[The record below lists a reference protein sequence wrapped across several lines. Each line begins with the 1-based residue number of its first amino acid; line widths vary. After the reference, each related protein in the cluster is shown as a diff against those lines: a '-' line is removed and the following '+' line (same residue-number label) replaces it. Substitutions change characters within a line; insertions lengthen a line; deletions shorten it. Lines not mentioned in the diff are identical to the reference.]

1 MNTLGGLR
9 PSQVAGSG
17 VLGYPAP
24 VLPQQRHQLVVG
36 DPGRCPGHPT
46 LTIVIFD
53 DSGSVIAPA
62 GNDPVSNRYAEA
74 AAAFDA
80 LARRCRCGRCLAAV
94 LHFDLV
100 GGAGPLPL
108 RRRVPRAVQRALAT
122 PPDAA
127 GCSLLGPSLAAAART
142 VDGVPSVRSLALVVF
157 SDFQL
162 FDDDLGRVLADLA
175 GFPGEVHAV
184 ALGSSPD
191 TTGLDPGIT
200 VTRLTNDDAPGALGR
215 ALLRSLAHGRRGARI
230 PSDSPDRGVMA
241 LP

>member
-46 LTIVIFD
+46 LTIAIFD

-74 AAAFDA
+74 KAAFNA
-80 LARRCRCGRCLAAV
+80 LARRCRCGRCMVAV

-100 GGAGPLPL
+100 GGAGPMPL
-108 RRRVPRAVQRALAT
+108 KRRVPGAMQRALRV

-127 GCSLLGPSLAAAART
+127 GCSLLGPSLAVAARM
-142 VDGVPSVRSLALVVF
+142 VENLPSVRDLALVVF

-162 FDDDLGRVLADLA
+162 FDDDPTRVLSDLA

-184 ALGSSPD
+184 VLGSSPD
-191 TTGLDPGIT
+191 ISGLESGIT
-200 VTRLTNDDAPGALGR
+200 VTRLTSGDGPGALGR
-215 ALLRSLAHGRRGARI
+215 ALLRSVAHGRRGARI
-230 PSDSPDRGVMA
+230 PADSPERGVMA
-241 LP
+241 PP

>member
-1 MNTLGGLR
+1 MSPLGGLR
-9 PSQVAGSG
+9 PSQIAGSG

-24 VLPQQRHQLVVG
+24 DLPQQRHQLVVG

-46 LTIVIFD
+46 LTIAIFD

-74 AAAFDA
+74 KAAFNA
-80 LARRCRCGRCLAAV
+80 LARRCRCGRCMVAV

-108 RRRVPRAVQRALAT
+108 KRRVPRAVQRALAI

-127 GCSLLGPSLAAAART
+127 GCSLLAPSLAAVARM
-142 VDGVPSVRSLALVVF
+142 VENVPNVRSLALVVF

-162 FDDDLGRVLADLA
+162 FDDDPERVLSDLA

-191 TTGLDPGIT
+191 ITGLDPGIT
-200 VTRLTNDDAPGALGR
+200 LTRLTSSDAPGALGR
-215 ALLRSLAHGRRGARI
+215 ALLRSLSHGRRGARI
-230 PSDSPDRGVMA
+230 PSDSPERGVMA
-241 LP
+241 PP

>member
-9 PSQVAGSG
+9 PSQIAGSG
-17 VLGYPAP
+17 VLGYSALGRPK
-24 VLPQQRHQLVVG
+24 QRHPLVVG

-46 LTIVIFD
+46 LTIAIFD

-80 LARRCRCGRCLAAV
+80 LARRCRCGQCLAAV

-100 GGAGPLPL
+100 GGTGPLPL
-108 RRRVPRAVQRALAT
+108 KRRVPHAVQRALAI
-122 PPDAA
+122 PSNAA
-127 GCSLLGPSLAAAART
+127 GCSLLGPSLGAAARM
-142 VDGVPSVRSLALVVF
+142 VDGVPNVRSLTLVVF

-162 FDDDLGRVLADLA
+162 FDDDPERVLSDFA

-184 ALGSSPD
+184 VLGGSRD
-191 TTGLDPGIT
+191 ITGLDPRIT
-200 VTRLTNDDAPGALGR
+200 ATRLSSSDAPGALGS
-215 ALLRSLAHGRRGARI
+215 ALLRSLAQGRRGARM
-230 PSDSPDRGVMA
+230 PPDSPEKGVTS